1 MARYPDGKIRG
12 IRLVMSGKLTRRDV
26 LKAGAGL
33 CLPLL
38 ATHIEFAA
46 QTAPKVDPIQ
56 FRNAAASAGVN
67 FTVQNSPTPEKHLI
81 ETMSGGIAVF
91 DYDGDGL
98 PDIFFTNGAS
108 VPSLEKN
115 TPKFHNRLFRNL
127 GGMKFKDVTM
137 ESGLAGVGYS
147 IGAAA
152 ADYDND
158 GNIDLFV
165 AGVHSNHLYRNLGN
179 GKFAD
184 VTAKAGISIA
194 EWSIAGGWFDYDND
208 GLLDLFVV
216 NYVQGSPEIA
226 PFC

>member
-81 ETMSGGIAVF
+81 ETMPGGVAVF
-91 DYDGDGL
+91 DYNGDGL

-108 VPSLEKN
+108 LPSMK
-115 TPKFHNRLFRNL
+115 KDDSKYFNRLYRND
-127 GGMKFKDVTM
+127 GGMKFTDVTTQA
-137 ESGLAGVGYS
+137 GLGGAE
-147 IGAAA
+147 IGRAH
-152 ADYDND
+152 
-158 GNIDLFV
+158 V
-165 AGVHSNHLYRNLGN
+165 
-179 GKFAD
+179 
-184 VTAKAGISIA
+184 
-194 EWSIAGGWFDYDND
+194 
-208 GLLDLFVV
+208 
-216 NYVQGSPEIA
+216 
-226 PFC
+226 